1 MSTELVVRWLGALA
15 PVLFTIGAGVWA
27 AVLAFGE
34 EAAVEDALHTLGDA
48 PPADAGSRVPLH
60 RALHVARLA
69 LLVLAAVAAGYAL
82 DVWNRPVVEGMLLLT
97 VTTVFLF
104 VVADGLPRSAAAL
117 APELADAALP
127 LARRTLAP
135 FRPLLWLL
143 AWVDRGLHAMIGTPV
158 VAPAAAGSAQR
169 DMLLGVFTIADT
181 CVDEVM
187 TPRLDMIA
195 VDVTSTAEQLLD
207 AVRKGEHTRLP
218 VYDGTPD
225 NIVGVIFAKDLV
237 PLALGMADPQARW
250 QELLRPATFVPETKT
265 LDSLLRDFQRGPS
278 HLAVVVDEFGGTS
291 GIITL
296 EDILEEIVGEIRD
309 EHDAGE
315 APAIREEDGKF
326 WVDGRVSL
334 GDLSAAI
341 GSTVTHPDVSTV
353 SGLIYSTLGRVPR
366 PGDELTLD
374 GFHVVVER
382 VDRRRVTRVLFE
394 PLEPSRPLP

>member
-1 MSTELVVRWLGALA
+1 MIDLVLRWLSVLT
-15 PVLFTIGAGVWA
+15 PVLITIGAGVWA
-27 AVLAFGE
+27 AVLAFAE
-34 EAAVEDALHTLGDA
+34 ESAVDDAMHTLGDA
-48 PPADAGSRVPLH
+48 PPTDAASRVPLH

-82 DVWNRPVVEGMLLLT
+82 DAWNRPLIEGVLLLS

-104 VVADGLPRSAAAL
+104 VVADGLPRSAASL
-117 APELADAALP
+117 APELADVALP
-127 LARRTLAP
+127 VARRTLAP
-135 FRPLLWLL
+135 FRPLFWLL
-143 AWVDRGLHAMIGTPV
+143 AWVDRGLHAMVPPPV
-158 VAPAAAGSAQR
+158 VTPQRSAGGTQR

-195 VDVTSTAEQLLD
+195 VDVASTSEQVLD
-207 AVRKGEHTRLP
+207 AVRRSEHTRLP

-225 NIVGVIFAKDLV
+225 NIVGVLFAKDLV
-237 PLALGMADPQARW
+237 PFTAGLRDFSSPW
-250 QELLRPATFVPETKT
+250 QDLMQPATFVPETKT

-278 HLAVVVDEFGGTS
+278 HLAVVVDEFGGTA

-315 APAIREEDGKF
+315 SPAIKEDDGKF

-334 GDLSAAI
+334 DDLSAAI
-341 GSTVTHPDVSTV
+341 GSTMTHPDVSTV

-366 PGDELTLD
+366 PGDELILD
-374 GFHVVVER
+374 GFRVVVER
-382 VDRRRVTRVLFE
+382 VERRRVTRVLFE
-394 PLEPSRPLP
+394 RIGQPA

>member
-1 MSTELVVRWLGALA
+1 MIGEWVVRWLSVLT
-15 PVLFTIGAGVWA
+15 PLLFTIGAGVWA

-34 EAAVEDALHTLGDA
+34 EAAVDDAMHTLGDA
-48 PPADAGSRVPLH
+48 PPTDAGSRVPLH

-69 LLVLAAVAAGYAL
+69 LLVLASVAASYAV
-82 DVWNRPVVEGMLLLT
+82 DAWHRPVVEGVLLLS
-97 VTTVFLF
+97 VTTLFLF

-135 FRPLLWLL
+135 FRPLFWLL
-143 AWVDRGLHAMIGTPV
+143 AWVDRGLHAMVPPPV
-158 VAPAAAGSAQR
+158 VTPHTAGGAQR

-195 VDVTSTAEQLLD
+195 VDVASTSEQMLET
-207 AVRKGEHTRLP
+207 VRKSEHTRLP

-225 NIVGVIFAKDLV
+225 SIVGVIFAKDLV
-237 PLALGMADPQARW
+237 PLATGLRDPESPWQALM
-250 QELLRPATFVPETKT
+250 QPATFVPETKT

-278 HLAVVVDEFGGTS
+278 HLAVVVDEFGGTA

-296 EDILEEIVGEIRD
+296 EDILEEIIGEIRD
-309 EHDAGE
+309 EYDAGE
-315 APAIREEDGKF
+315 PPAIREDQGKF

-334 GDLSAAI
+334 GDLSAAT
-341 GSTVTHPDVSTV
+341 GSTLTHPDVSTV
-353 SGLIYSTLGRVPR
+353 SGLIYSALGRVPR

-374 GFHVVVER
+374 GFRVVVER
-382 VDRRRVTRVLFE
+382 VERRRVTRVLFE
-394 PLEPSRPLP
+394 RIGQPA

>member
-1 MSTELVVRWLGALA
+1 MTAETVLRWLTALL
-15 PVLFTIGAGVWA
+15 PVVITIGAGVWA

-48 PPADAGSRVPLH
+48 PPADATSRVPLH

-82 DVWNRPVVEGMLLLT
+82 DAWNRPVIEGVLLLT
-97 VTTVFLF
+97 VTTLFLF

-143 AWVDRGLHAMIGTPV
+143 AFVDRGLHRVLVPPQALPST
-158 VAPAAAGSAQR
+158 AGSVQR

-195 VDVTSTAEQLLD
+195 VDVASSAEQVLE
-207 AVRKGEHTRLP
+207 AVRKSEHTRLP
-218 VYDGTPD
+218 VFDGTPD

-237 PLALGMADPQARW
+237 PLATGLTDPAARW
-250 QELLRPATFVPETKT
+250 QDLLRPATFVPETKT

-278 HLAVVVDEFGGTS
+278 HLAVVVDEFGGTA

-296 EDILEEIVGEIRD
+296 EDVLEEIVGEIRD

-315 APAIREEDGKF
+315 APQIREEGGKY

-334 GDLSAAI
+334 GDLSAAL
-341 GSTVTHPDVSTV
+341 GSSVTHPDVSTV

-366 PGDELTLD
+366 PGDEVKVD
-374 GFHVVVER
+374 GFRVVVER

-394 PLEPSRPLP
+394 RAEPAA

>member
-1 MSTELVVRWLGALA
+1 MIADFVMRWLGALT
-15 PVLFTIGAGVWA
+15 PVLVTIGAGVWA

-48 PPADAGSRVPLH
+48 PPTDAASRVPLH

-82 DVWNRPVVEGMLLLT
+82 ETWNRPVVEGVLLLA
-97 VTTVFLF
+97 VTTIFLF

-143 AWVDRGLHAMIGTPV
+143 AFVDRGLHRVLATP
-158 VAPAAAGSAQR
+158 PASRSAASGAQR

-187 TPRLDMIA
+187 TPRLDMAA
-195 VDVTSTAEQLLD
+195 VDVATSTEQMLD
-207 AVRKGEHTRLP
+207 VVRKSEHTRLP

-237 PLALGMADPQARW
+237 PLAAGLADPAARW
-250 QELLRPATFVPETKT
+250 QDLMRPATFVPETKT

-278 HLAVVVDEFGGTS
+278 HLAVVVDEFGGTA

-296 EDILEEIVGEIRD
+296 EDVLEEIVGEIRD
-309 EHDAGE
+309 EHDAAE
-315 APAIREEDGKF
+315 APSIREDGGKY

-334 GDLSAAI
+334 GDLSVAL
-341 GSTVTHPDVSTV
+341 GSELTHPDVSTV

-366 PGDELTLD
+366 PGDELKLD
-374 GFHVVVER
+374 GFRVVVER

-394 PLEPSRPLP
+394 RVEPAR

>member
-1 MSTELVVRWLGALA
+1 MIGEWVLRWLSVLA
-15 PVLFTIGAGVWA
+15 PLLFTIVAGVWA

-34 EAAVEDALHTLGDA
+34 EAAVDDAMHTLGDA
-48 PPADAGSRVPLH
+48 PPSDAGSRVPLH

-82 DVWNRPVVEGMLLLT
+82 NAWNRPVLEGVFLLG
-97 VTTVFLF
+97 TTTLFLF

-135 FRPLLWLL
+135 FRPLFWLL
-143 AWVDRGLHAMIGTPV
+143 AWVDRGLHALVPPPV
-158 VAPAAAGSAQR
+158 VTPRIAGGAQR

-195 VDVTSTAEQLLD
+195 VDVAATTEQMLD
-207 AVRKGEHTRLP
+207 TVRKSQHTRLP

-225 NIVGVIFAKDLV
+225 SIVGVIFAKDLV
-237 PLALGMADPQARW
+237 PLAAGLRDPASRW
-250 QELLRPATFVPETKT
+250 QDLMQPATIVPETKT

-278 HLAVVVDEFGGTS
+278 HLAVVVDEFGGTA

-296 EDILEEIVGEIRD
+296 EDILEEIIGEIRD
-309 EHDAGE
+309 EHDTGE
-315 APAIREEDGKF
+315 PPAIREDQGKF

-334 GDLSAAI
+334 GDLSAAT
-341 GSTVTHPDVSTV
+341 GSSLTHPDVSTV
-353 SGLIYSTLGRVPR
+353 SGLIYSALGRVPR

-374 GFHVVVER
+374 GFRVVVER
-382 VDRRRVTRVLFE
+382 VERRRVTSVLFE
-394 PLEPSRPLP
+394 RIGQPV

>member
-1 MSTELVVRWLGALA
+1 MIAELLVRWLGALT
-15 PVLFTIGAGVWA
+15 PLLFTIGAGVWA

-34 EAAVEDALHTLGDA
+34 EAAVDDALHTLGDA
-48 PPADAGSRVPLH
+48 PPLDASGRVPLH

-82 DVWNRPVVEGMLLLT
+82 DAWSRPVVEGVVLLA

-127 LARRTLAP
+127 FARRTLVP

-143 AWVDRGLHAMIGTPV
+143 AFVDRGLHAILATPEA
-158 VAPAAAGSAQR
+158 APSTAGSAQR

-187 TPRLDMIA
+187 TPRLDMLA
-195 VDVTSTAEQLLD
+195 VDVAAPTEQMLD
-207 AVRKGEHTRLP
+207 AVRRSEHTRLP

-237 PLALGMADPQARW
+237 PLAAGLADPGLRW
-250 QELLRPATFVPETKT
+250 QDLMRPATFVPETKT

-278 HLAVVVDEFGGTS
+278 HLAVVVDEFGGTA

-296 EDILEEIVGEIRD
+296 EDILEEVVGEIRD
-309 EHDAGE
+309 EHDAAE
-315 APAIREEDGKF
+315 PPQIREDGGKY

-341 GSTVTHPDVSTV
+341 GSTVTHPEVSTV

-374 GFHVVVER
+374 GFRVVVER

-394 PLEPSRPLP
+394 RVGVAT